1 MRPPVSNISLHPS
14 ATVFHYA
21 HCLFEGLKAYRDTNG
36 KVTMFRP
43 DMNMKRMN
51 RTAERVAMPVSPE
64 TSKHLLMLDSSIP
77 NVMPSRSMVM
87 LWSSS

>member
-1 MRPPVSNISLHPS
+1 MRPLVNNISLHPS

-51 RTAERVAMPVSPE
+51 RTAERVAMPVSSK
-64 TSKHLLMLDSSIP
+64 TSKHPVMLD
-77 NVMPSRSMVM
+77 
-87 LWSSS
+87 

>member
-1 MRPPVSNISLHPS
+1 MTDGDADGPLAIDPS

-51 RTAERVAMPVSPE
+51 TSAERVAMPVRM
-64 TSKHLLMLDSSIP
+64 T
-77 NVMPSRSMVM
+77 PSAIECASCN
-87 LWSSS
+87 LAGHAEL